1 MPGLSTGLNIGL
13 SGLTA
18 AQSALDV
25 VGHNIAN
32 VNTPGYS
39 REQAVLASSNS
50 LSYGNLQYGAGVT
63 LESISGTRNQLL
75 NQQITTALSQQS
87 AAQANY
93 TGLQTVSTVFQDNG
107 TTGIGSQL
115 NAFFTGLQNVA
126 AQPQDASQRSAL
138 VGTAQTLVATLQ
150 SKYQA
155 LQTSQTSA
163 DQQVVALTGQ
173 VNTYTSQIAALNK
186 KLASESDPSS
196 DNDAQDQRQA
206 LVEQLANVVG
216 IQSYTDSKGQLNI
229 SLEGGGTP
237 LVSGGTAFT
246 MSTVQN
252 TSSGVPPYFNDVQVN
267 LDSTTSVNVTGTVTN
282 GTLGAQLNLR
292 DSLIPGYLQQMD
304 QMAAGLAYNVNSL
317 QSSGLALNGAAP
329 TGIDFF
335 DSGTVASANTNHLP
349 STVTVPPAGTAATD
363 YKGTVMAL
371 KVNAQIVADPSLFA
385 AAGATAINPATG
397 LADPGDNTNVNA
409 MVALQTEANTID
421 TTAAGYPTIN
431 PATGVAVNPAL
442 NSSGTFSDFAT
453 TLATQV
459 ETAASQWN
467 TTATNT
473 ENIATALSTQ
483 RTSASGVDLDTEAAN
498 LITFQR
504 GYQASAQFIN
514 VINTLTNQLLTTFG
528 T

>member
-50 LSYGNLQYGAGVT
+50 LNYGNLQYGVGVT
-63 LESISGTRNQLL
+63 LESISGTRSQLL

-150 SKYQA
+150 SKYQS
-155 LQTSQTSA
+155 LQDSQTTA

-186 KLASESDPSS
+186 KLASESDPAS

-206 LVEQLANVVG
+206 LVEKLANLVG
-216 IQSYTDSKGQLNI
+216 IQSYTDSKGQLNV

-237 LVSGGTAFT
+237 LVSGSTAFT

-252 TSSGVPPYFNDVQVN
+252 TSSGTPPYFSDVKVN
-267 LDSTTSVNVTGTVTN
+267 LDSTTSVNVTSTLAN

-292 DSLIPGYLQQMD
+292 DNLIPGYLKQMD

-317 QSSGLALNGAAP
+317 QSSGYALNGAAP

-335 DSGTVASANTNHLP
+335 DSGTTSGGVFTSANTNHLP
-349 STVTVPPAGTAATD
+349 SNVTVPPAGTAATD

-371 KVNAQIVADPSLFA
+371 QVNSQIVADPSLFA
-385 AAGATAINPATG
+385 AAQSANA
-397 LADPGDNTNVNA
+397 GDNSNVNA

-459 ETAASQWN
+459 ESAASQWN

-528 T
+528 R